1 MRSGTSDRPTS
12 VLVVDDDASV
22 TASLALLLKQAG
34 FAHRVA
40 SSPAEAIA
48 ALEREAFELVI
59 QDMNF
64 TRATTGEE
72 GLQLLREIRRR
83 NPVIPIVLITAWG
96 SVSLAVAGMKAGASD
111 FVTKPWDNQQ
121 LIQVLRMALSLSAI
135 RRESSQ
141 REPANRAPGFE
152 ALVGSNPALMRVL
165 DYAARVCKTDATI
178 LITGESGTG
187 KEMLTDAI
195 HANSARAAGP
205 LVKVNMGA
213 IVPSLFESEMFG
225 HVRGA
230 FTDAKDDRVGFFEQ
244 ADGGTIF
251 LDEIAELDPTSQVKL
266 LRVLQDREFRRVG
279 SSKTRRA
286 DFRVIAATNRN
297 VERLVAQ
304 GKFRED
310 LYYRL
315 NLITL
320 QLPPLRART
329 GDVRPLVEAQLLDLC
344 QKYGW
349 PSLECAPDA
358 LEWLDAQSWPGNIRQ
373 LRQCV
378 ERVALLSGQRRLA
391 RADFEAL
398 VNFSGDASVPDA
410 AGESATL
417 EALERASIQKA
428 MARAGDNITRAAEIL
443 GVSRAALYRRL
454 AKHGLV
460 RE

>member
-1 MRSGTSDRPTS
+1 MRSGMSDRPTS

-48 ALEREAFELVI
+48 ALERDAFDLVI

-64 TRATTGEE
+64 TRTTTGEE

-83 NPVIPIVLITAWG
+83 NAVIPIVLITAWG

-141 REPANRAPGFE
+141 REPANRALGFE
-152 ALVGSNPALMRVL
+152 ALVGATPALMRVL

-378 ERVALLSGQRRLA
+378 ERVALLSGQRRLV
-391 RADFEAL
+391 RADFESL
-398 VNFSGDASVPDA
+398 VNAGGVASAPDVV
-410 AGESATL
+410 GESATL
-417 EALERASIQKA
+417 EALERATIQKA
-428 MARAGDNITRAAEIL
+428 MAKAGDNITRAAEIL

>member
-1 MRSGTSDRPTS
+1 MRSATSDRPTS

-34 FAHRVA
+34 FTHRVA
-40 SSPAEAIA
+40 SGPEEALA
-48 ALEREAFELVI
+48 ALERDTFDLVI

-64 TRATTGEE
+64 ARATTGEE

-83 NPVIPIVLITAWG
+83 NAVIPVVLITAWG
-96 SVSLAVAGMKAGASD
+96 SVPLAVAGMKAGASD

-135 RRESSQ
+135 RQESSQ
-141 REPANRAPGFE
+141 GEPADRAPGFE
-152 ALVGSNPALMRVL
+152 SLVGASPALMRVL
-165 DYAARVCKTDATI
+165 DYTARVCKTDATI

-187 KEMLTDAI
+187 KEMLADAI
-195 HANSARAAGP
+195 HRNSNRAAGP

-213 IVPSLFESEMFG
+213 IVLSLFESEMFG

-230 FTDAKDDRVGFFEQ
+230 FTDAKDDRAGYFEQ
-244 ADGGTIF
+244 ADRGTIF

-297 VERLVAQ
+297 VERLVAE

-320 QLPPLRART
+320 QLPALRARA
-329 GDVRPLVEAQLLDLC
+329 GDIRPLVEAQLRELC

-358 LEWLDAQSWPGNIRQ
+358 FEWLEAQSWPGNIRQ

-378 ERVALLSGQRRLA
+378 ERVALLSGHRRLV
-391 RADFEAL
+391 RGDFEAL
-398 VNFSGDASVPDA
+398 FNSSGDEGGLGAT
-410 AGESATL
+410 GEPSTL
-417 EALERASIQKA
+417 EARRWNERAFRRPWQR
-428 MARAGDNITRAAEIL
+428 RATT
-443 GVSRAALYRRL
+443 SRAQRRFW
-454 AKHGLV
+454 A
-460 RE
+460 